1 MKAILTSLMLCGIF
15 TLFGCGSDETPVP
28 IEPKPNYFPDAVGS
42 RWVYRNSEGPQW
54 TREVS
59 GKTEIEGK
67 AYRIFTDTPP
77 TQETEFDF
85 LKSIYHRVTPNQVLS
100 VVGEKI
106 EHSVE
111 TELPKAVQDEFSGL
125 ELTAVVAPISY
136 PELVLLQ
143 TALTP
148 NLQWEAFNIKVDGNI
163 ILQNLALLQIPFE
176 VLISVKAEVVAESS
190 LETSAGNFAQAY
202 QIEYETEITR
212 TLFSGNETIAPHLTV
227 WFVPHVGI
235 VKTENEHGT
244 TELIEYTLK

>member
-15 TLFGCGSDETPVP
+15 TLFGCGSDETPTP

-42 RWVYRNSEGPQW
+42 RWIYRSSGGLQW

-59 GKTEIEGK
+59 GKTEFEGK
-67 AYRIFTDTPP
+67 EYQIFTDIPP
-77 TQETEFDF
+77 IKTTEFDF
-85 LKSIYHRVTPNQVLS
+85 LKSIYHRGTPNQVLS
-100 VVGEKI
+100 VVGEKVD
-106 EHSVE
+106 HFTQ
-111 TELPKAVQDEFSGL
+111 TELPKTVQDEFAGL

-143 TALTP
+143 TPLIP

-176 VLISVKAEVVAESS
+176 VHISVKAEVVAESS

-212 TLFSGNETIAPHLTV
+212 TLFSGDETITHHLTV
-227 WFVPHVGI
+227 WFIPHVGI